1 MSASAGP
8 SSYHYTEG
16 ASAIDISTAVANPRR
31 ARRESQYS
39 LAYDDAD
46 GAMFDGPGH
55 AVNPSSVSRMSLHR
69 SLSRQRSEGSVPRRS
84 RRGSEASRRTDEG
97 GGGDVGWGE
106 GREEDEEEED
116 ITGERPLI
124 RRGRRSPSPAR
135 GNVFGNIAQL
145 FGRDKSAHGH
155 RRRSSLSQRSTASSA
170 RRWGRQSDAGSVAVE
185 SDDEGGDERWGY
197 SSAEEES
204 EDDEDEDIARS
215 PSPAASEFGYGS
227 EPPSPTHSAS
237 LPLLSGDQFFGAEA
251 RIDVD
256 LEPLAPPPPGAPS
269 RQTIYIADEDASVRF
284 VGYETRRGRRAAW
297 RALCVLSAGVLGLL
311 GHWFPMLWLRWV
323 TRERAFR
330 DLEDGFVVVEVSA
343 FVFLTGGHAVT
354 GVSERAQGD
363 RAVSCSAVGVPIPR
377 VDRVFEPRE

>member
-1 MSASAGP
+1 MAG
-8 SSYHYTEG
+8 H
-16 ASAIDISTAVANPRR
+16 
-31 ARRESQYS
+31 
-39 LAYDDAD
+39 
-46 GAMFDGPGH
+46 
-55 AVNPSSVSRMSLHR
+55 
-69 SLSRQRSEGSVPRRS
+69 
-84 RRGSEASRRTDEG
+84 
-97 GGGDVGWGE
+97 
-106 GREEDEEEED
+106 
-116 ITGERPLI
+116 
-124 RRGRRSPSPAR
+124 
-135 GNVFGNIAQL
+135 
-145 FGRDKSAHGH
+145 
-155 RRRSSLSQRSTASSA
+155 
-170 RRWGRQSDAGSVAVE
+170 
-185 SDDEGGDERWGY
+185 DEGGDERWGY

-237 LPLLSGDQFFGAEA
+237 LPLLSGDQFFGAEV

-297 RALCVLSAGVLGLL
+297 CALCVLSAGVLGLL

-354 GVSERAQGD
+354 GVSERAQGN
-363 RAVSCSAVGVPIPR
+363 RAVSCSAVGVPTPR